1 MPAGRQLQRTEVV
14 TAFLRHDGKVLL
26 LRRSGRVGSYQGR
39 WAGVS
44 GYLEDP
50 APLQQALREIRE
62 ETGLQDNHVRLVSA
76 GTPLEVP
83 APELGKLWVVHP
95 FLFDVTGAEA
105 IRLDWENTEARWVL
119 PEEVAALPGVPALAE
134 ALATV
139 LGS

>member
-1 MPAGRQLQRTEVV
+1 MAGSCCCAAASASV
-14 TAFLRHDGKVLL
+14 A
-26 LRRSGRVGSYQGR
+26 S

-50 APLQQALREIRE
+50 TPLLQALREIRE
-62 ETGLQDNHVRLVSA
+62 ETGLQDNDVRLVNA
-76 GTPLEVP
+76 GKPLEVP
-83 APELGKLWVVHP
+83 APDLGKLWVVHP
-95 FLFDVTGAEA
+95 FLFDITGSEA
-105 IRLDWENTEARWVL
+105 IRLDWENTEALWVL